1 MIYRSYRFS
10 LLLLIVV
17 IASTS
22 PALAQAPPAIQLFMP
37 GGRLPERS
45 IRFTLVRDDGR
56 IETLFT
62 DTKGKFQITGDLI
75 READYTIRV
84 EGDGR
89 TFGSTVATFR
99 IIRATPVYVPVF
111 LNDLETK
118 VTRAGVIDVADAN
131 VPANARAAHGVA
143 MQAVEK
149 GNAEEA
155 IAGLKKA
162 ISLYPQYLRALNDL
176 GVMYLKLNRLEEAA
190 ETFRQ
195 AIKIDQTFIHPRL
208 NLGIV
213 LNRQG
218 KYAEAVTFLGKVYK
232 ENPQLT
238 GVSLPYAEAL
248 AAIGQLPAAEKV
260 LREFLGDKT
269 LKSSTEA
276 EARFRLGAV
285 MNRENR
291 FVEAAAEFEKSI
303 SLEPKA
309 AMAHL
314 QFGGALIELKRLP
327 EAEKALLKAY
337 ELGGPS
343 AGGAQFLLGQLYYL
357 QVKYNSALLAF
368 EQYLKD
374 VPNAPNVAQVKD
386 AMDKIRSALNKKDN

>member
-1 MIYRSYRFS
+1 MSAP
-10 LLLLIVV
+10 L
-17 IASTS
+17 
-22 PALAQAPPAIQLFMP
+22 ALAQAPPAIQMFMP
-37 GGRLPERS
+37 GGALPERS
-45 IRFTLVRDDGR
+45 IRFTLTRDDGR

-75 READYTIRV
+75 READYSVRV

-89 TFGSTVATFR
+89 TFGTTVQTFR
-99 IIRATPVYVPVF
+99 IIRATPVYVTVF

-118 VTRAGVIDVADAN
+118 GTRTGVIDVTDADVSAS
-131 VPANARAAHGVA
+131 ARAAHGLA

-155 IAGLKKA
+155 IGQLKKA
-162 ISLYPQYLRALNDL
+162 IALYPHYLRSLNDL
-176 GVMYLKLNRLEEAA
+176 GVIYLKLNRLEEAA
-190 ETFRQ
+190 EAFRQ
-195 AIKIDQTFIHPRL
+195 AIKIDQTFVHPRL

-218 KYAEAVTFLGKVYK
+218 KHSEAVTFLGKVHK

-248 AAIGQLPAAEKV
+248 AAIGKLADAERV
-260 LREFLGDKT
+260 LREFLGDKS

-276 EARFRLGAV
+276 EAHFRLGAV

-291 FVEAAAEFEKSI
+291 FSEAASEFEKAI

-309 AMAHL
+309 VMAHL
-314 QFGGALIELKRLP
+314 QLGGSLIQLKRLS
-327 EAEKALLKAY
+327 EAEKELLKAY
-337 ELGGPS
+337 ELGGAS
-343 AGGAQFLLGQLYYL
+343 AGGAQFLLGQVYCLET
-357 QVKYNSALLAF
+357 KYDSALLAF
-368 EQYLKD
+368 ERYLKD
-374 VPNAPNVAQVKD
+374 VPNAPNAAQVRD
-386 AMDKIRSALNKKDN
+386 AIDRITTALRKK